1 MNILKGL
8 LIVVLPFLVVS
19 CSTTTSTSI
28 YQPNSPVSLINKA
41 PSSIE
46 NFVYSDSKVYPNE
59 SLGYLLRY
67 RTKSNGLA
75 DVYVYPV
82 PKQLVDQPHED
93 IVKAMTSS
101 AVADIRELESR
112 GLYKNFNIIKQ
123 DYETT
128 GQKMTGKVYA
138 TVVNKGL
145 DASTA
150 LYLTEDKGKLFKI
163 RISQPNSELK
173 QVLPYWNGF
182 ATDMFSF
189 LTTHNIA
196 NQ

>member
-8 LIVVLPFLVVS
+8 LIVVLPFLVIS
-19 CSTTTSTSI
+19 CSTTNSI
-28 YQPNSPVSLINKA
+28 YQPSSPVGLINQA

-46 NFVYSDSKVYPNE
+46 NFVYSDSKVYPSE

-82 PKQLVDQPHED
+82 PKQLIDKTHGD
-93 IVKAMTSS
+93 IVKAMTSR

-123 DYETT
+123 DYEVT
-128 GQKMTGKVYA
+128 GQKSTGKVYA

-145 DASTA
+145 NTSTA

-163 RISQPNSELK
+163 RISEPNSELS
-173 QVLPYWNGF
+173 QVQPYWNSF

-189 LTTHNIA
+189 LTTHNIP

>member
-19 CSTTTSTSI
+19 CSTTNSI
-28 YQPNSPVSLINKA
+28 YQPSSPIGLINKA

-46 NFVYSDSKVYPNE
+46 NFVYSDSKIYPNE

-82 PKQLVDQPHED
+82 PKQLATKPHDE
-93 IVKAMTSS
+93 IVKVMTSS
-101 AVADIRELESR
+101 AVADIKELENQ

-123 DYETT
+123 SYEIT
-128 GQKMTGKVYA
+128 GQKTTGKVYA

-145 DASTA
+145 NTSTA

-163 RISQPNSELK
+163 RISEPNSELSK
-173 QVLPYWNGF
+173 VQPYWNAF

-189 LTTHNIA
+189 LTTYNIP

>member
-19 CSTTTSTSI
+19 CSTTNSV
-28 YQPNSPVSLINKA
+28 YQPSSPVGLINQA
-41 PSSIE
+41 PSSID
-46 NFVYSDSKVYPNE
+46 NFVYSDSKVYPSE

-82 PKQLVDQPHED
+82 PKQLIIQSHED

-101 AVADIRELESR
+101 TVADIRELESR

-123 DYETT
+123 DYEIT

-163 RISQPNSELK
+163 RISEPNSELS
-173 QVLPYWNGF
+173 QVQPYWNAF

-189 LTTHNIA
+189 LTTHNIP